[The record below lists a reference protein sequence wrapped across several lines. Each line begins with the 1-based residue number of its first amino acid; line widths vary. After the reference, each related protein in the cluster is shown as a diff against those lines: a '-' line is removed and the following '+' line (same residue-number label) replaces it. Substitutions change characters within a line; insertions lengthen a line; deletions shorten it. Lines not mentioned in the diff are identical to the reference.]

1 MPDDGGAGGE
11 GAEQHA
17 GPGQGELMGDLKYK
31 TSDLLAAIPDEEQ
44 DESTR
49 KFEQEVLVSYP
60 PPPRHRP
67 HLCPL
72 FISIL
77 DGTNSPLPNLTRREL
92 FGRLI
97 WDPHAT

>member
-49 KFEQEVLVSYP
+49 KFEQEVLVSY
-60 PPPRHRP
+60 
-67 HLCPL
+67 
-72 FISIL
+72 
-77 DGTNSPLPNLTRREL
+77 GTDHTSARSSFQSLTAPTHHYRTLPVGSCLV
-92 FGRLI
+92 G
-97 WDPHAT
+97 